1 MISIFLFTFNSIS
14 SRLETAVESRFFT
27 GDSDDLVLKPD
38 YLIGNQ
44 SNVPVDSVSTFDVL
58 IQNQKS
64 FLDRYKEPYMVSLG
78 QIDDSSI
85 NYFTQLTN
93 SNTELKNIL

>member
-27 GDSDDLVLKPD
+27 GNSDDLILKPA

-44 SNVPVDSVSTFDVL
+44 SNVPVDSISTFDVL

-64 FLDRYKEPYMVSLG
+64 FLDRYREPYMSSLG
-78 QIDDSSI
+78 QIDDSSV

-93 SNTELKNIL
+93 SSARLKNTL